1 MVVAI
6 AVGKQGIDA
15 LLVASQVVLSIVL
28 PFITFPLIYCTSSR
42 AIMSVRK
49 PRSQPSDD
57 VAPTTSVDTNATPAL
72 ESASDEMVDFSSGKI
87 ATTIGGAI
95 CLIVIAANMYVIVSL
110 ARGEEG

>member
-49 PRSQPSDD
+49 PRSQSSGD
-57 VAPTTSVDTNATPAL
+57 VSQTSMDTNATPAL
-72 ESASDEMVDFSSGKI
+72 ESAGDEMVDFSSGKI
-87 ATTIGGAI
+87 ATTIGSAI